1 MVAAMRR
8 AATAALALAAA
19 SGASACDI
27 GRDAIH
33 KHRDPGALVVAQPA
47 DVLALDPVRVTDIES
62 IEVGELLF
70 EGLVQLAPGT
80 TDIEPSLATT
90 WEVTPDARRWT
101 FHLRAGV
108 LFHDGTPLDAAA
120 VAFSFA
126 RLIDPANPS
135 YVGAGAD
142 YWRGLL
148 RDVATVTA
156 RDPATVDIV
165 MRRPYAPLL
174 GELAEF
180 PIVSPTAVAKW
191 GDAFQKHPVGSGPFS
206 FEAWEVGEQVVVRR
220 FADYWGPKPALD
232 RIVFRVVV
240 DARQRLVDL
249 ESGSVD
255 LAAAI
260 LPDERSFVELHP
272 DLLLHRAPG
281 DDVSYLAFNTQRPP
295 FDDVRVRRALNF
307 AINKE
312 PIVKLAFQGLAVAAD
327 GPLPPAMWGS
337 HAAKIRYA
345 YDPEAA
351 KTLLAAAARDG
362 HFDPSK
368 TYKLYAPTTPRPYLP
383 EPERVARFLQAAF
396 EHVGLHTELVL
407 QPYPVHRAAV
417 QGGEHDL
424 CLFGWI
430 GDTGDPDNFLYVLFD
445 GDNAHPGEAQNVAFY
460 ANPHVDELLAQAQ
473 ATADQPTR
481 SALYAEVQ
489 DQLAI
494 DAPWVPI
501 AHSDLVIAGRAE
513 VQGVVIS
520 PLGHP
525 VYALMHRVERAP
537 RGEQ

>member
-1 MVAAMRR
+1 MVAGMRR
-8 AATAALALAAA
+8 ARFVGGALACALAA
-19 SGASACDI
+19 GTPACDV
-27 GRDAIH
+27 GRDVQRG
-33 KHRDPGALVVAQPA
+33 HRDPGALVVAQPA
-47 DVLALDPVRVTDIES
+47 DVLALDPVRVTDSES
-62 IEVGELLF
+62 IEVGTLLF
-70 EGLVQLAPGT
+70 EGLVHWAPGT
-80 TDIEPSLATT
+80 TDVEPNLATA
-90 WEVTPDARRWT
+90 WEVSPDARRWT

-108 LFHDGTPLDAAA
+108 IFHDGTPLDAAA

-126 RLIDPANPS
+126 RLIDPESPN
-135 YVGAGAD
+135 YVSRGAD

-148 RDVATVTA
+148 RDVHSVTA
-156 RDPATVDIV
+156 RDPLTVEIL
-165 MRRPYAPLL
+165 MARPYAPLL
-174 GELAEF
+174 GELAQF
-180 PIVSPTAVAKW
+180 PIVSPTAVARW
-191 GDAFQKHPVGSGPFS
+191 GDAFQQHPVGTGPFA
-206 FEAWEVGEQVVVRR
+206 FEDWEVGEQVVVRR
-220 FADYWGPKPALD
+220 FPGYWGPKPALD

-240 DARQRLVDL
+240 DARQRLIDL

-260 LPDERSFVELHP
+260 LPDEHSFVELHP
-272 DLLLHRAPG
+272 DLALHRAPG
-281 DDVSYLAFNTQRPP
+281 DDVSYLAFNTHRPP
-295 FDDVRVRRALNF
+295 FDDVRVRRARNF

-327 GPLPPAMWGS
+327 GPLPPKMWGS
-337 HAAKIRYA
+337 HDAKVRYP

-351 KTLLAAAARDG
+351 KTLLAAAAASG
-362 HFDPSK
+362 HFDPTR

-396 EHVGLHTELVL
+396 EQVGFHTERVL
-407 QPYPVHRAAV
+407 QPYPAHRHDVEA
-417 QGGEHDL
+417 GEADL

-445 GDNAHPGEAQNVAFY
+445 SDNALPGEAQNLAFY
-460 ANPHVDELLAQAQ
+460 TQPSVDALLAQAQ

-513 VQGVVIS
+513 VQNVVLS

-525 VYALMHRVERAP
+525 IYALMRRA
-537 RGEQ
+537 EAK